1 MLPHIQHSVIAY
13 LDLEVMHLLDVHQFH
28 LNVPQ
33 SIHVSHHHAVKI
45 HNVLLKTVSLDV
57 LAFHHTSVML
67 TAAAADQNVFTIQIV
82 PADWLVYVNIVE
94 IHAQAYAVIILSAM
108 SSIMYQFA
116 LAPETIKEIHSRDAD
131 HSYVYVSI

>member
-45 HNVLLKTVSLDV
+45 HNVLLRTVSLDV

-67 TAAAADQNVFTIQIV
+67 TEAAADQNVFTIQIV
-82 PADWLVYVNIVE
+82 PVDWLVYVNIVE

-131 HSYVYVSI
+131 LSYVYVSI